1 MSATTAS
8 PTMHSNRWF
17 RSLLRNPMGIIA
29 GAILLLVV
37 LASILAPWIAPHDP
51 GLVVLKES
59 LEGPS
64 LNHPLGADG
73 NGRDILS
80 RLLWGGRVSLEA
92 GTIMVATAI
101 LCGVPAGLLAGYHSN
116 WFDGLANWFS
126 NMLMSLPQILIIIV
140 VIASLGS
147 GLAPTMIT
155 LGVLASPDLFRLT
168 RSAVVGVRQELF
180 VDAARVSGLSDF
192 RIIFRH
198 IFSVV
203 LGPVVV
209 RSSFMFGMAIIAQS
223 GLEFLGLGDP
233 LRPSWGGELSSA
245 FQNFQRA
252 PNLVIAPGL
261 AIGLTVMA
269 LVLFGAALADSLGG
283 ARATGKGNWAPVQ
296 NHPGDSVAV
305 ADLGEDDNGGGEALD
320 APPTIP
326 SRDDALLL
334 VEHLQ
339 VRYPGEDGAAKVVV
353 HDVSLHVNRGEV
365 LGLVGES
372 GSGKSQTSFAI
383 LGLLPPE
390 ASVSAQRMQL
400 DGQALD
406 GLPERALEK
415 LRGRK
420 MAYVPQE
427 PMSNLDPSFTVGSQL
442 TKPMRI
448 TLGLSRAEAKQK
460 ALELLKRVGIP
471 DPARTFASYP
481 HQLSGG
487 MAQRVLIAGAVS
499 CDPELLIADEP
510 TTAVDVTVQV
520 EVLALLRS
528 LQKERNMGLV
538 LVTHNL
544 GVVADICDR
553 VAVMRDGRIVEE
565 KPVHHLF
572 ANPQHEYTRM
582 LLDSTLENVAP
593 RQQRDDDLGVR
604 A

>member
-1 MSATTAS
+1 MTTTAT
-8 PTMHSNRWF
+8 PTARTSNRWLPT
-17 RSLLRNPMGIIA
+17 LLHNPLGLIA
-29 GAILLLVV
+29 GGVLLLIVA
-37 LASILAPWIAPHDP
+37 ASILAPWIAPHDP
-51 GLVVLKES
+51 GLVVLAES
-59 LEGPS
+59 LEGSS
-64 LNHPLGADG
+64 LNHPLGTDG

-80 RLLWGGRVSLEA
+80 RLLWGGQVSLQA
-92 GTIMVATAI
+92 GTIMVVTAI
-101 LCGVPAGLLAGYHSN
+101 LCGVPGGLLAGYYSS
-116 WFDGLANWFS
+116 WFDQLASWVS

-180 VDAARVSGLSDF
+180 IDAARVSGLSDF

-198 IFSVV
+198 ILSVV

-245 FQNFQRA
+245 FQNFLRA
-252 PNLVIAPGL
+252 PNLVLAPGL

-269 LVLFGAALADSLGG
+269 LVLFGTALADSLGG
-283 ARATGKGNWAPVQ
+283 PRATGKGNWAPVQ
-296 NHPGDSVAV
+296 NPVGDSVAV
-305 ADLGEDDNGGGEALD
+305 ADLAGGDDESPAA
-320 APPTIP
+320 APLPARTIP
-326 SRDDALLL
+326 EDVLLR

-339 VRYPGEDGAAKVVV
+339 VRYPGDEGGAKVVV
-353 HDVSLHVNRGEV
+353 HDVSLHVERGEV

-390 ASVSAQRMQL
+390 ASVSAGRMTL

-406 GLPERALEK
+406 TLSERAMEK
-415 LRGRK
+415 LRGTT

-442 TKPMRI
+442 TKPMRFK
-448 TLGLSRAEAKQK
+448 LRLSRADAKHR
-460 ALELLKRVGIP
+460 ALELLERVGIP
-471 DPARTFASYP
+471 DPARTFDSYP

-499 CDPELLIADEP
+499 CDPDLLIADEP

-520 EVLALLRS
+520 EVLALLRD
-528 LQKERNMGLV
+528 LQKERNMGLI

-553 VAVMRDGRIVEE
+553 VAVMRSGRIVEE
-565 KPVHHLF
+565 KSVQELF
-572 ANPQHEYTRM
+572 SNPEHEYTRM
-582 LLDSTLENVAP
+582 LLDSTLENTPP
-593 RQQRDDDLGVR
+593 RQQRDDEVAR
-604 A
+604 

>member
-1 MSATTAS
+1 MTSTVTATRRTTNKRLRA
-8 PTMHSNRWF
+8 
-17 RSLLRNPMGIIA
+17 LLRNPMAWVSG
-29 GAILLLVV
+29 GVLLLVIV
-37 LASILAPWIAPHDP
+37 ASVFAPWLAPHDP
-51 GLVVLKES
+51 GLVVLAES

-80 RLLWGGRVSLEA
+80 RLMWGGRVSLQA
-92 GTIMVATAI
+92 GTIMVVSAI
-101 LCGVPAGLLAGYHSN
+101 LCGVPGGLLAGYHSN
-116 WFDGLANWFS
+116 WFDALANWVS

-168 RSAVVGVRQELF
+168 RSAVVSVRQELF
-180 VDAARVSGLSDF
+180 IDAARVSGLSDF

-198 IFSVV
+198 ILSVV
-203 LGPVVV
+203 LGPVLV
-209 RSSFMFGMAIIAQS
+209 RTSFMFGMAIIAQS

-245 FQNFQRA
+245 FQNFLRA

-269 LVLFGAALADSLGG
+269 LVLFGTALADSLGA
-283 ARATGKGNWAPVQ
+283 ARVTGKGSWAPVPS
-296 NHPGDSVAV
+296 PGASLIAPVTEVEGDGRTASIPVV
-305 ADLGEDDNGGGEALD
+305 PSTDDGF
-320 APPTIP
+320 
-326 SRDDALLL
+326 LLQ

-339 VRYPGEDGAAKVVV
+339 VRYPGENGEPAVVV
-353 HDVSLHVNRGEV
+353 QDVSLHVGRGEV

-390 ASVSAQRMQL
+390 ASVSAQRMVLGGQRL
-400 DGQALD
+400 DTLS
-406 GLPERALEK
+406 ERGMER
-415 LRGRK
+415 LRGTT

-427 PMSNLDPSFTVGSQL
+427 PMSNLDPSFTIGYQL
-442 TKPMRI
+442 TEPMRI
-448 TLGLSRAEAKQK
+448 RGGLSKRDAKLK
-460 ALELLKRVGIP
+460 ALQLLERVGIP
-471 DPARTFASYP
+471 DPERTFASYP

-499 CDPELLIADEP
+499 LDPDLLIADEP

-520 EVLALLRS
+520 EVLSLLRD
-528 LQKERNMGLV
+528 LQKERNMGLI

-553 VAVMRDGRIVEE
+553 VAVMRNGRIVEE
-565 KPVHHLF
+565 KPVLELF
-572 ANPQHEYTRM
+572 SNPEHEYTRM
-582 LLDSTLENVAP
+582 LLNSTLEDAVP
-593 RQQRDDDLGVR
+593 RRQRDDAMEVGT
-604 A
+604 